1 MLNSPGADDSPIHNT
16 YLHTIE
22 ELHIL
27 ILNGN
32 KKQNKRN
39 PELPYLPNNDRD
51 VYVLS
56 AQLSVINRD
65 NIHSIE
71 ELEHR
76 MSDLK
81 VRYESTLQEINSIT
95 PSDTRL
101 DGIIDQAEQ
110 YFELSAKQELSE
122 ADKLRLNIC
131 RHTVTAN
138 NIHSVDNLQRLK
150 NEREITDKKIKA
162 LRKEFESCKKQ
173 YEVYYDIAATY
184 RDIACGD
191 YISKL
196 MIAEKENQE
205 IQQKGIDRKRG
216 QVI

>member
-1 MLNSPGADDSPIHNT
+1 MGCTLLNSPGADDSPIRNT

-81 VRYESTLQEINSIT
+81 VRYESTLKEINSIT

-110 YFELSAKQELSE
+110 YFELSTKQELSE
-122 ADKLRLNIC
+122 ADRLRLNIC

-138 NIHSVDNLQRLK
+138 NIRSVEDLQRLK
-150 NEREITDKKIKA
+150 NEREVADKKN
-162 LRKEFESCKKQ
+162 S
-173 YEVYYDIAATY
+173 
-184 RDIACGD
+184 
-191 YISKL
+191 S
-196 MIAEKENQE
+196 
-205 IQQKGIDRKRG
+205 QKRIREL
-216 QVI
+216 